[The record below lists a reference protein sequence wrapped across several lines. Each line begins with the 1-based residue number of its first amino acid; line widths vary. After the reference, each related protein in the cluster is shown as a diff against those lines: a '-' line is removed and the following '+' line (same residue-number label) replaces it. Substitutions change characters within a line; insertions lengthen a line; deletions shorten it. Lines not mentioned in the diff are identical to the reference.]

1 METNE
6 IKYLAG
12 TAPLISILQLTETLF
27 IVHKNYEI
35 SVYQSDEMK
44 VQKKYNVF
52 LCHSLIV
59 GL

>member
-6 IKYLAG
+6 IKCLAG

-27 IVHKNYEI
+27 IVHKNYEN
-35 SVYQSDEMK
+35 SVYQSDEKK
-44 VQKKYNVF
+44 VQQKYNVF